1 MRQIFSSPRLE
12 NVETLEQ
19 LLEDAGIATRVT
31 NRATWNRA
39 TKRDFSY
46 AEQKHEGRWPAL
58 WVVEADDYSRARE
71 LLREHGVA
79 LPTTRPASEPTW
91 APSAPD
97 PEERPA
103 AQHAARRAR
112 LVALVLAMAG
122 AAVVALKLAGVV

>member
-19 LLEDAGIATRVT
+19 LLVDAGIATRVT

-46 AEQKHEGRWPAL
+46 ATAQHEGRWPAL
-58 WVVEADDYSRARE
+58 WVVESDDYARARD

-79 LPTTRPASEPTW
+79 LSTTRPATEPTW
-91 APSAPD
+91 APRAPD
-97 PEERPA
+97 ADGQPKAQGA
-103 AQHAARRAR
+103 AGRAR
-112 LVALVLAMAG
+112 IIALVLAMAG
-122 AAVVALKLAGVV
+122 AVVVALKLANVI

>member
-19 LLEDAGIATRVT
+19 LLTDAGIGTRVT

-46 AEQKHEGRWPAL
+46 ATQQHEGRWPAL
-58 WVVEADDYSRARE
+58 WVIESDDYTRARE

-79 LPTTRPASEPTW
+79 LPSTRPSGEPSWTPR
-91 APSAPD
+91 APQTEAQPKAQG
-97 PEERPA
+97 A
-103 AQHAARRAR
+103 AGRAR
-112 LVALVLAMAG
+112 LIALVLAMAG
-122 AAVVALKLAGVV
+122 AAAVALKLAGVV

>member
-19 LLEDAGIATRVT
+19 LLEEAGIATRVT

-58 WVVEADDYSRARE
+58 WVVEADDYAKARD

-79 LPTTRPASEPTW
+79 LPTTRPSAEPTW
-91 APSAPD
+91 APRAPD
-97 PEERPA
+97 AEAPPKALSA
-103 AQHAARRAR
+103 AGRAR

-122 AAVVALKLAGVV
+122 AGAVALKLAGVF

>member
-58 WVVEADDYSRARE
+58 WVVEADDYARARE

-91 APSAPD
+91 APRAP
-97 PEERPA
+97 EAEA
-103 AQHAARRAR
+103 APRAQGAANRAR
-112 LVALVLAMAG
+112 LIALVLAMAG
-122 AAVVALKLAGVV
+122 AAVVALKLAGVF

>member
-46 AEQKHEGRWPAL
+46 ATQQHEGRWPAL
-58 WVVEADDYSRARE
+58 WIVEADDYARARD

-79 LPTTRPASEPTW
+79 LPSTRPTSEPSW
-91 APSAPD
+91 APRAPEA
-97 PEERPA
+97 EERPA
-103 AQHAARRAR
+103 AQGAAGRAR

-122 AAVVALKLAGVV
+122 AALVALKLAGVL

>member
-31 NRATWNRA
+31 NRTTWNRA

-46 AEQKHEGRWPAL
+46 ALQQHEARWPAL
-58 WVVEADDYSRARE
+58 WVVEADEYARARE

-79 LPTTRPASEPTW
+79 LPTTRPAAEPSW
-91 APSAPD
+91 APSAPAVEA
-97 PEERPA
+97 PPKAQGA
-103 AQHAARRAR
+103 ANRAR
-112 LVALVLAMAG
+112 LVALVLAMVGAG
-122 AAVVALKLAGVV
+122 VVALKLAGVI